1 MITVKVSKTIL
12 YIKDLLNTLWEL
24 KDNLEKQYD
33 ELLSGKLDA
42 TRRKQINQLLATDFF
57 RFRKTTL
64 NSVLDE
70 YLHVIQGCELLI
82 SKLTNNEKLSEKV
95 LIKN

>member
-33 ELLSGKLDA
+33 ELLSGKIDV
-42 TRRKQINQLLATDFF
+42 TRR
-57 RFRKTTL
+57 R
-64 NSVLDE
+64 
-70 YLHVIQGCELLI
+70 
-82 SKLTNNEKLSEKV
+82 
-95 LIKN
+95 